1 MEIAV
6 IAIALLTAVSLI
18 FGGIKLNAYSH
29 EKYNYEPINI
39 LTILAMTI
47 PFILLFLGFII
58 FNDATNKWLSIVFS
72 LTAAAFVFMYILN
85 KTDEE
90 VAFAATVILLFAGL
104 VLLMIAANTRSSH
117 YYYDD

>member
-1 MEIAV
+1 MEIAL
-6 IAIALLTAVSLI
+6 IAIALLTAAGLI
-18 FGGIKLNAYSH
+18 FGGMKLNAYSE

-47 PFILLFLGFII
+47 PFVLLFLGFII
-58 FNDATNKWLSIVFS
+58 FNDETNKGLSIVFAIV
-72 LTAAAFVFMYILN
+72 AAAFVFMYILN

-104 VLLMIAANTRSSH
+104 VLLMIAANTRRDH
-117 YYYDD
+117 YYD